1 MKRNGG
7 KSSGEG
13 TVRRQKSRARRLVGE
28 IPVLSDSEG
37 SKPLVSGD
45 IWRYAGKYLAN
56 IWQISGDI
64 GRYSGNPGLFL
75 SGADAK
81 TSRQATQTIA
91 EVPFII
97 L

>member
-45 IWRYAGKYLAN
+45 IWRYSGKYRA
-56 IWQISGDI
+56 I
-64 GRYSGNPGLFL
+64 SGNPGLFL